1 MKVSNQMAPAAA
13 NASDVPVT
21 SAGSRN
27 LSQQD
32 FMRLFLTQMR
42 TQSPLKPFD
51 SSDMM
56 AQMTQLNSLSAT
68 DQLEKS
74 IKMMNANL
82 GRSQVVAATQLIGK
96 RVVIPSQV
104 SQLSENEGLNG
115 SVVVPSHAGS
125 IDVEIKDKDDKL
137 VKKITLPAS
146 DSGVVDFHWDGK
158 DENGEMMPADY
169 YHISAKGD
177 FAGEKIDIPTA
188 GYFKVNSV
196 TMDRQSSSVILNL
209 DGLGG
214 VDMGNIIKILS

>member
-1 MKVSNQMAPAAA
+1 MKVSNQVAPGA
-13 NASDVPVT
+13 ASDMPT
-21 SAGSRN
+21 TTTGSRN

-32 FMRLFLTQMR
+32 FMKLFLTQMR

-56 AQMTQLNSLSAT
+56 QQMTQLNSLSAT
-68 DQLEKS
+68 EQLEKS
-74 IKMMNANL
+74 IRLMNSNL

-96 RVVIPSQV
+96 KVVIPSQV
-104 SQLSENEGLNG
+104 SQLTESDGLNG
-115 SVVVPSHAGS
+115 SVVVPAHARS
-125 IDVEIKDKDDKL
+125 IEVEIKDKDDKL
-137 VKKITLPAS
+137 VKKLSLPAS

-169 YHISAKGD
+169 YHLSAKGD
-177 FAGEKIDIPTA
+177 FGGEQIDIPTA

-196 TMDRQSSSVILNL
+196 TMDRQTSSVILNL